1 MQTIPVTSQIP
12 PHMCGDE
19 LARIA
24 DRHRTIEFDLV
35 EWESLE
41 TCSYCPVL
49 AYSGDHADGEAE
61 VIYQWGEKTVRRSV
75 CGGCLGEVLDDLVA
89 KFPLHPI
96 VRDTLIVRV
105 LLAVEGAA

>member
-12 PHMCGDE
+12 PHMCADE

-24 DRHRTIEFDLV
+24 DRHRTVEFDLV

-41 TCSYCPVL
+41 RCSNCPIL
-49 AYSGDHADGEAE
+49 AYSGTHADGEAE
-61 VIYQWGEKTVRRSV
+61 LIYQWGEKRVQRSV
-75 CGGCLGEVLDDLVA
+75 CGGCLGEVLDDVVA
-89 KFPLHPI
+89 LFPLHPI
-96 VRDTLIVRV
+96 VRATLVVRV

>member
-12 PHMCGDE
+12 PQMCRVE

-24 DRHRTIEFDLV
+24 DRHRTVEFDLV

-41 TCSYCPVL
+41 TCTNCPTL
-49 AYSGDHADGEAE
+49 AYSGAHADGEAE
-61 VIYQWGEKTVRRSV
+61 LTYQWGETTVRRSV
-75 CGGCLGEVLDDLVA
+75 CGGCLGEVLDDTVA
-89 KFPLHPI
+89 LFPLHPG
-96 VRDTLIVRV
+96 VRESLVVRV